1 MANNTKSFDDREVSC
16 KKCFAPVGREIL
28 DRQVLVIGALAFFN
42 FARFACLNCEAING
56 WQAPN
61 LMRGE
66 NESLDRRFPDKLS
79 DLPKPEK
86 RLVGRLGGSGV
97 RGVSRVRSGKYK
109 AQIAIGG
116 GKTKYLGLFDSVEAA
131 EKAYHRALLPE
142 NYHQKF
148 SEDADKR
155 NAQNEIKQNF
165 SAS

>member
-1 MANNTKSFDDREVSC
+1 MPNNTKSFDDRDFIC

-28 DRQVLVIGALAFFN
+28 DRQVLVIGSLAFFN

-86 RLVGRLGGSGV
+86 RIINQLGIKGV
-97 RGVSRVRSGKYK
+97 TRTPNGKYK
-109 AQIAIGG
+109 VRVIIDGE
-116 GKTKYLGLFDSVEAA
+116 TKYLGCYSSIGAA
-131 EKAYHRALLPE
+131 SAAYEKAKSR
-142 NYHQKF
+142 F
-148 SEDADKR
+148 SGAVVT
-155 NAQNEIKQNF
+155 
-165 SAS
+165 

>member
-42 FARFACLNCEAING
+42 FARFACLQCEAING

-79 DLPKPEK
+79 DLPKPAK
-86 RLVGRLGGSGV
+86 HIVNQLGVKGV
-97 RGVSRVRSGKYK
+97 TRTPNGKYK
-109 AQIAIGG
+109 VRIIKGG
-116 GKTKYLGLFDSVEAA
+116 ETRYLGCYDSIGAA
-131 EKAYHRALLPE
+131 EKAYNRASIPE

-148 SEDADKR
+148 SEDSNQD
-155 NAQNEIKQNF
+155 NSQNEHQKQF
-165 SAS
+165 SAT